1 MLFTAMEATVTTAS
15 DAFEALEHLQ
25 RGTFDVMIA
34 DIAMPRMDGYQLVRE
49 LRQREAQTH
58 APRLYVVALTGF
70 SSLGERDEALSAGFD
85 AHFGKPA
92 NIDEIVQNIESG
104 LRKRNAVKARRGAAT
119 RTTESGEGER

>member
-1 MLFTAMEATVTTAS
+1 VTTAS
-15 DAFEALEHLQ
+15 DAFEALEQLQ
-25 RGTFDVMIA
+25 RGTFDVMVA

-49 LRQREAQTH
+49 LRQREALTQ

-104 LRKRNAVKARRGAAT
+104 LRKRAAMKGRGDAAM
-119 RTTESGEGER
+119 RTTDSGEGQR